1 MKTTIL
7 FIFILLTTFSHQ
19 NCLAFNGDDK
29 GNSKQISDKA
39 IEKNREQKLKQDQK
53 YLKQAKKQFWAM
65 QSKQVKKTVK
75 QTEKR
80 NRINSAENGLMY

>member
-1 MKTTIL
+1 M
-7 FIFILLTTFSHQ
+7 
-19 NCLAFNGDDK
+19 
-29 GNSKQISDKA
+29 SDKA

-65 QSKQVKKTVK
+65 QSKQVRKTVK

-80 NRINSAENGLMY
+80 NRINTAENGLMY